1 MSAYN
6 PNDDSITYR
15 MNLKWM
21 KKRVLSLV
29 NGYDYGE
36 RPNNYWNGWY
46 LEIDENYDMYIN
58 DRKNNKN
65 NFLCMEILRFANKML
80 PYICTGIQDYLI
92 TFSTE
97 SSDIAHY
104 VSYGKTHIKH
114 IYHKKFIIK
123 LGMKTIYRTRGEI

>member
-1 MSAYN
+1 MSVYN

-21 KKRVLSLV
+21 KKRVLNLV

-80 PYICTGIQDYLI
+80 PYICTEIQDYLI
-92 TFSTE
+92 AFSIE
-97 SSDIAHY
+97 SSDITNY

-123 LGMKTIYRTRGEI
+123 LGMKDIYRTRGEI